1 MFQCAGQKNNEKYI
15 NLLSVIQFAE
25 FSKINLVMCG
35 IAGILNFDGSRVKDV
50 DLSLMCDSIRHRG
63 PDDEGSFVQGNVGIG
78 MRRLSIIGV
87 EGGRQPISNEDDT
100 IQIVFNGEIYNYISL
115 REELIR
121 RGHRFRSRTDTECI
135 LHLYEDYGVDCLEHL
150 RGMFAFAIFDTRD
163 NSLFVARDRIG
174 IKPLYYYL
182 DTKRLVFGSEIK
194 AILSCPG
201 IERSIDY
208 DGLDAFFSYS
218 FIPNPKTIF
227 RNISKLEP
235 GFYLVC
241 RGNNVAVKKYWDL
254 FFHPDNERSEVQF
267 SEEFVHRF
275 EETIKIHLMSEV
287 PLGAFLSGG
296 VDSSLVTAF
305 MSMGS
310 TSPVNTFTI
319 AFGGKTGG
327 YFDERIYARKI
338 ADRYKARYNE
348 FEVQPDLQGILD
360 SVVTSFDEP
369 FADDS
374 VVPTFHICRL
384 ASESVTVALTGLGG
398 DELFGGYE
406 RYVGL
411 LLSKWVSRI
420 ANIPGIA
427 KAIDCLPEPKSGGE
441 LISRL
446 KRFARSQGTDPALV
460 YRGIISNMPKD
471 GRRLMYAGDISRG
484 VDYEYVDDL
493 CTRYFRMGNA
503 SDPLDK
509 ALYQD
514 IKTYLPEDILAL
526 NDRIGMH
533 HSMELRVPFVDH
545 TLMEFCAGI
554 PNRLKIRKLE
564 KKYLLKKMAGRY
576 VPPDVLSHPKQ
587 GFGSPMTSWLR
598 EDLKPFVLENLSE
611 ERLKIHNLFNI
622 SYVQSMLQEHMGRR
636 QNHYK
641 QIFALLMFQR
651 WYEKYM
657 V

>member
-1 MFQCAGQKNNEKYI
+1 
-15 NLLSVIQFAE
+15 
-25 FSKINLVMCG
+25 MCG
-35 IAGILNFDGSRVKDV
+35 IAGIFTFDGSPVQENDIA
-50 DLSLMCDSIRHRG
+50 LMCDSIRHRG
-63 PDDEGSFVQGNVGIG
+63 PDDEGRLVRGNIGIG

-100 IQIVFNGEIYNYISL
+100 IHIVFNGEIYNYLSL
-115 REELIR
+115 REDLIR
-121 RGHRFRSRTDTECI
+121 KGHRFRSNTDTECI
-135 LHLYEDYGVDCLEHL
+135 LHLYEDHGVDCLNHL
-150 RGMFAFAIFDTRD
+150 RGMFAFVIFDTRD
-163 NSLFVARDRIG
+163 NSLFIARDRIG

-182 DTKRLVFGSEIK
+182 NAKRIVFGSEIK

-201 IERSIDY
+201 IERSIDF
-208 DGLDAFFSYS
+208 DGLDAFFTYS
-218 FIPNPKTIF
+218 FIPTPKTIF
-227 RNISKLEP
+227 KNISKLDP
-235 GFYLVC
+235 GCHLVC
-241 RGNNVAVKKYWDL
+241 RGRNIAVKKYWDL
-254 FFHPDNERSEVQF
+254 FFHPDNDRSEGQF
-267 SEEFVHRF
+267 AEEFVHRF
-275 EETIKIHLMSEV
+275 EETTRIHLMSEV
-287 PLGAFLSGG
+287 PLGAYLSGG

-310 TSPVNTFTI
+310 ASPVNTFTI

-327 YFDERIYARKI
+327 YFDERIYARSVAK
-338 ADRYKARYNE
+338 RYKARYNE
-348 FEVQPDLQGILD
+348 FEVQPDLREILD

-384 ASESVTVALTGLGG
+384 ASKSVTVALTGLGG

-411 LLSKWVSRI
+411 ILSRWFSKI
-420 ANIPGIA
+420 AGIPGVA
-427 KAIDCLPEPKSGGE
+427 NAIGCLPESRSGGE
-441 LISRL
+441 SISRL
-446 KRFARSQGTDPALV
+446 KRFVRSSGTDPALV
-460 YRGIISNMPKD
+460 YRGIIANMSKD
-471 GRRLMYAGDISRG
+471 ERRLMYAGDIRQG
-484 VDYEYVDDL
+484 VDYDYVDDL

-545 TLMEFCAGI
+545 TLMEFCATI

-564 KKYLLKKMAGRY
+564 KKYLLKKIAGQY
-576 VPPDVLSHPKQ
+576 VPPEVLSHPKQ

-598 EDLKPFVLENLSE
+598 GDLKPFVLENLSE
-611 ERLKIHNLFNI
+611 ERLRVHNLFDTAF
-622 SYVQSMLQEHMGRR
+622 VQRILQEHMERR

-641 QIFALLMFQR
+641 TIFALLVFQR
-651 WYEKYM
+651 WHEKYM
-657 V
+657 L